1 MNSLFFPSETSD
13 HHTLGGKDEWGKK
26 KRNSMKYSGATMNS
40 PRSEGGFMS
49 APWRYMKKGNDD
61 DDGATSNM
69 KLPLVND

>member
-1 MNSLFFPSETSD
+1 
-13 HHTLGGKDEWGKK
+13 
-26 KRNSMKYSGATMNS
+26 MKYSGATMNS

-69 KLPLVND
+69 KLPLVNDWNMMMLVMMMMMMINDKPH